1 MESFASSVEGDQT
14 KCCRLEAR
22 TREYGSGRLVGT
34 WVEGDPV
41 AGLPVQAEEQRWVH
55 PQGALVEDG
64 AAYHLI
70 AAEPA
75 VAHALAVLGS
85 WAGHTD

>member
-1 MESFASSVEGDQT
+1 VNRASVNVMGRGT
-14 KCCRLEAR
+14 
-22 TREYGSGRLVGT
+22 GSITHGT

-75 VAHALAVLGS
+75 VAHALAVLGP
-85 WAGHTD
+85 WAGYTD

>member
-1 MESFASSVEGDQT
+1 
-14 KCCRLEAR
+14 
-22 TREYGSGRLVGT
+22 
-34 WVEGDPV
+34 V

-75 VAHALAVLGS
+75 VAHALAVLGP
-85 WAGHTD
+85 WAGYTD